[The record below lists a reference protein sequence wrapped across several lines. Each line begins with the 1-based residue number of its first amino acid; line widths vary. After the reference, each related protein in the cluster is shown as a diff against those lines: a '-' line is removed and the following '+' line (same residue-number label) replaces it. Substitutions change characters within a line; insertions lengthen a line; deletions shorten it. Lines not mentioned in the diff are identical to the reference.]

1 MSGLSTKHMV
11 LGLVVERP
19 SYGYALSQQITE
31 RFGFLHLARTA
42 VYKTL
47 QRLEEDGLVEEAG
60 HKRVR
65 PSERAAPRVLYRAT
79 PEGTAEFKRWMAAP
93 SDRAVLRDEFQAKL
107 GLATP
112 ADLPELLET
121 AEAQL
126 EACAADLAALRK
138 PSLAQARVS
147 ATPWPVAAQMLVDDF
162 KVQWLEGMV
171 DWLTSTIEVISARIA
186 QDADPER

>member
-19 SYGYALSQQITE
+19 SYGYALSQEITE

-47 QRLEEDGLVEEAG
+47 QRLEDDGLVEEAG
-60 HKRVR
+60 VKRIR
-65 PSERAAPRVLYRAT
+65 PSRRAAPRVLYRAT
-79 PEGTAEFKRWMAAP
+79 PDGVAEFKRWMAER
-93 SDRAVLRDEFQAKL
+93 SERSVLRDEFQAKL
-107 GLATP
+107 GLAAP
-112 ADLPELLET
+112 ADLPELLQT

-126 EACAADLAALRK
+126 AACVADLAALRR

-147 ATPWPVAAQMLVDDF
+147 TTPWPAAARMLVDDF

-171 DWLTSTIEVISARIA
+171 DWLTSTIEVMSVRIA
-186 QDADPER
+186 QEDDPER